1 MRARNLKYAAESNP
15 SVSQSMRF
23 KFLWVLICKYKY
35 VVFTSMS
42 VSIFISLCDIA
53 SIGLLIPLVDS
64 LRNDGTPSDLLNKFG
79 LSPIAT
85 YFAELS
91 NLEKIQHVAVL
102 MFVIQ
107 LIKSSLQYLNVRL
120 GVKFHILIEKHLR
133 LAVFDRL
140 LTTKLQKLHSS
151 SIASHFTLLNNY
163 TGETGSLGQ
172 TLLGMF
178 PTVPTIILYI
188 TAMLAISWQL
198 TLAGL
203 FMAVSATLIVGVV
216 NKSLITIGSKYN
228 KAAVYLNQIGYESL
242 SAMILIRLF
251 NRQSHSK
258 GKFEQAVS
266 SLQTQRYSRGK
277 ILALITPLYGVLMT
291 FTLCVLFIAA
301 TLVFDKENT
310 EWIGSAL
317 IFMVILFRLKGP
329 AGTFTSQRAQI
340 NSSIPSINGLIEF
353 FKFNEEEKV
362 QEGSLQFN
370 SIKETITIENLSFRY
385 SEHDQFVLNNLNFEI
400 PKNKMTAIVGGSG
413 GGKSSFINL
422 FTGLYLPTKGSIKI
436 DGINL
441 KNFATSSWQNKIGVV
456 SQNPFLFNDTI
467 SSNVRFGNL
476 SATEDEIITAC
487 KRANAHEFIEDFPE
501 QYRTVVGDQGHRLSG
516 GQAQRIAIARAII
529 GNPEI
534 LVLDEA
540 TSSLDAES
548 ETIVQQAIDAIGENR
563 TVLCIAHR
571 FSTIKSASN
580 IIVLEQGNIVE
591 SGTYEH
597 LIGLK
602 SHFYD
607 YVELQKLD

>member
-1 MRARNLKYAAESNP
+1 MRARNLKHTAEPGST
-15 SVSQSMRF
+15 VSQSMRF
-23 KFLWVLICKYKY
+23 KFLWELILKYKY
-35 VVFTSMS
+35 VVLTSIS
-42 VSIFISLCDIA
+42 VSILISICDIA
-53 SIGLLIPLVDS
+53 SIGLLVPLIDS
-64 LRNDGTPSDLLNKFG
+64 LRNDGMQSDLLNKFG
-79 LSPIAT
+79 LAPISN
-85 YFAELS
+85 YFAELT
-91 NLEKIQHVAVL
+91 NLQKIQHVAVL
-102 MFVIQ
+102 MFLIQ
-107 LIKSSLQYLNVRL
+107 IIKSSLQYLNVRL

-133 LAVFDRL
+133 LSVFDRL
-140 LTTKLQKLHSS
+140 LTTKLQKLHST
-151 SIASHFTLLNNY
+151 SIATHFTLLNNY

-172 TLLGMF
+172 TILAMF
-178 PTVPTIILYI
+178 PTIPTTILYI
-188 TAMLAISWQL
+188 TAMVAISWQL

-203 FMAVSATLIVGVV
+203 FMAISATLVVGIA
-216 NKSLITIGSKYN
+216 NKSLIAIGRKYN

-242 SAMILIRLF
+242 GAMILIRLF
-251 NRQSHSK
+251 NRQSYSK
-258 GKFEQAVS
+258 KKFEDAVS
-266 SLQTQRYSRGK
+266 SLQNQRYSRGK

-301 TLVFDKENT
+301 TFVFDKDNT
-310 EWIGSAL
+310 EWVGSAL

-353 FKFNEEEKV
+353 FQFNEKEPK
-362 QEGSLQFN
+362 QKSSLQFN
-370 SIKETITIENLSFRY
+370 SIKETITIDNLSFRY
-385 SEHDQFVLNNLNFEI
+385 SEDDSFVLKNLNFEI
-400 PKNKMTAIVGGSG
+400 PKNKMTAIVGASG

-436 DGINL
+436 DGIDL
-441 KNFATSSWQNKIGVV
+441 KDFDNSSWQNKIGVV

-467 SSNVRFGNL
+467 ISNVQFGKL
-476 SATEDEIITAC
+476 SATEDEIISAC
-487 KRANAHEFIEDFPE
+487 KQSNAHEFIEEFPE
-501 QYRTVVGDQGHRLSG
+501 KYNTIVGDQGHRLSG

-548 ETIVQQAIDAIGENR
+548 ETIVQKAIDAIGQNR

-591 SGTYEH
+591 SGTYKH

-602 SHFYD
+602 KHFYN